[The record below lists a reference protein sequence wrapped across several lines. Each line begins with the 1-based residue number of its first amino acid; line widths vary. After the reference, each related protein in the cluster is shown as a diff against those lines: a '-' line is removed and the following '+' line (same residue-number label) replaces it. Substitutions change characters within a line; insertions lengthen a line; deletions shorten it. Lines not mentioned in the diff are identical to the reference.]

1 MSDTAFQI
9 QYREEF
15 IAGFEVGVSL
25 LRNCCVTE
33 AVIKGNQATFLTADS
48 GGAVAQTR
56 GVNGLIPSRTDNLNQ
71 YTATL
76 VEQHDL
82 VQRTGFNLF
91 ASQGDGKRIMQETSL
106 KVINRTI
113 DLDILSGLS
122 STTNSVGVLGSG
134 AGTAANLQ
142 IVTHALSKLGNNAV
156 AIDEI
161 DNMFFIGTPGFY
173 AYLLGIKEFVNVQWV
188 RVQPLPEAAPNIGA
202 SKSAGR
208 MMMRWAGFNWA
219 FSPLIT
225 GVGTANELC
234 YAFHRDSMG
243 HAVNSGEIMAMADY
257 HRRQDYS
264 WARTSVYM
272 GSKLLQNKGV
282 IQVNH
287 DGSGMA

>member
-15 IAGFEVGVSL
+15 IAGFEVGTSL
-25 LRNCCVTE
+25 LRSTCVTE

-56 GVNGLIPSRTDNLNQ
+56 GVNGLIPARTDNLNQ

-91 ASQGDGKRIMQETSL
+91 ASQGDGKRIMQETSM

-122 STTNSVGVLGSG
+122 ATTNVVGSS
-134 AGTAANLQ
+134 ATAASL
-142 IVTHALSKLGNNAV
+142 ALVLRTRTKLGNNAV

-161 DNMFFIGTPGFY
+161 DNMYFVVTPAFIG
-173 AYLLGIKEFVNVQWV
+173 YLLQVKEFVNVQWV
-188 RVQPLPEAAPNIGA
+188 DQKPLTMANANTGTGKTGGKKI
-202 SKSAGR
+202 
-208 MMMRWAGFNWA
+208 MRWAGFNWVET
-219 FSPLIT
+219 PLIT
-225 GVGTANELC
+225 GTATNNELC
-234 YAFHRDSMG
+234 YAFHRDAMG

-264 WARTSVYM
+264 WARTSIYM

-282 IQVNH
+282 MQVPH
-287 DGSGMA
+287 DGSALA